1 MVAKLGAANKSTA
14 DNITE
19 HLIVP
24 ADDITEISEE
34 EEDVDKSHSHRRLR
48 ILLDQDRVS
57 PASHL
62 QHYLNMLNVQYRLGV
77 L

>member
-1 MVAKLGAANKSTA
+1 MVAKLGAANRSTA
-14 DNITE
+14 DDITE

-24 ADDITEISEE
+24 ADDITEISE